1 MRQLRNLEPLICGPA
16 TSLIEVARRI
26 NDTIDLFQIVVDR
39 DNRVIGTATDGDI
52 RRAILNGAAIEAPI
66 SEAMHRSPQTGTQA
80 DVERSR
86 AILSA
91 GDFTFLPIVDDQGRL
106 QEVWAETG
114 QEKVLSRAVIMAGG
128 FGRRLGEQ
136 TKNKQKVLLP
146 VGDVPMLGRILDA
159 LEAANVHEI
168 FISAHFMSDQIEAFV
183 AERRNKS
190 EVSVIHENQPL
201 GTAGCLGQISHS
213 ESKSILVI
221 NGDVLTKLDL
231 VAMIDFHTLHEYDAS
246 IAVAQHEVE
255 IPFGVVRHDED
266 GKFLGIDEKPTL
278 RNFVAAGI
286 YYLSSQFC
294 NLVGPGESI
303 DMPDLLNR
311 GRQIGLPVGLFP
323 IHEYWRDIGRP
334 SDLQQ
339 ANNDYGADPSKDGV

>member
-1 MRQLRNLEPLICGPA
+1 MSNAVVQFSRPA
-16 TSLIEVARRI
+16 
-26 NDTIDLFQIVVDR
+26 
-39 DNRVIGTATDGDI
+39 
-52 RRAILNGAAIEAPI
+52 I
-66 SEAMHRSPQTGTQA
+66 S
-80 DVERSR
+80 
-86 AILSA
+86 
-91 GDFTFLPIVDDQGRL
+91 FLPIVDDQGRL

-114 QEKVLSRAVIMAGG
+114 QEKVLSRAAVMVAFRADSDGAWASK
-128 FGRRLGEQ
+128 RRTSKRSYCRSATFQ
-136 TKNKQKVLLP
+136 CSVY
-146 VGDVPMLGRILDA
+146 LDA

-201 GTAGCLGQISHS
+201 GTAGCLGQISHLKANPNS
-213 ESKSILVI
+213 RHQRRCPNQTRFGGHDRFSHAARVRCF
-221 NGDVLTKLDL
+221 NRRRPG
-231 VAMIDFHTLHEYDAS
+231 Y
-246 IAVAQHEVE
+246 EVE

-311 GRQIGLPVGLFP
+311 GRQISLRVGLFP